1 MAALGTPD
9 LQWLSHHD
17 EQVIDPDRK
26 ICDPH
31 HHFWDRPMPSGARF
45 RYLFDEFLADVTS
58 GHNVCAS
65 VIVEGGARLRAG
77 LEGGAMYRG
86 AGRDA
91 LRSLGETEFLN
102 GMGAMMASGAYGP
115 PGLCQGIVA
124 YVDLRLGDAVR
135 PVLDRHRAFSRV
147 KGVRNLTWWHAVP
160 ELAYGDL
167 DTQESMLL
175 DPGFR
180 AGFAALAHSGLTY
193 DATALTPQIPEVTD
207 LARAFPDA
215 PIVLNHIGGI
225 IATGPFEGRRA
236 EAFAAWRTN
245 LAELA
250 RCPNVSLKLGGMA
263 SPRGG
268 FGLAQRP
275 RPASS
280 PELAELWRPYVETCI
295 ELFGPQRCMFESN
308 FPVEKQAV
316 SYRVLWNA
324 FKRLAAPYSETEKDL
339 LLYRSAVEFYGLDR
353 ASADGHGA

>member
-1 MAALGTPD
+1 MAGLGIPD
-9 LQWLSHHD
+9 LEWLSRHD
-17 EQVIDPDRK
+17 EPAIDPDRR

-31 HHFWDRPMPSGARF
+31 HHFWDRPMQSGARF

-65 VIVEGGARLRAG
+65 VLVEGGARLRVG
-77 LEGGAMYRG
+77 LEGGAMYRA
-86 AGRDA
+86 AGPVDR
-91 LRSLGETEFLN
+91 RSLGETEFLN

-115 PGLCQGIVA
+115 TELCQGIVA
-124 YVDLRLGDAVR
+124 YVDLRLGDAVQ
-135 PVLDRHRAFSRV
+135 PVLDLHTAFSRV
-147 KGVRNLTWWHAVP
+147 RGVRNLTWWHAVP

-167 DTQESMLL
+167 DTNEAMLME
-175 DPGFR
+175 PGFR
-180 AGFAALAHSGLTY
+180 AGFATLARSGLTY

-215 PIVLNHIGGI
+215 AIVLNHIGGI
-225 IATGPFEGRRA
+225 IATGPFQGRRA
-236 EAFAAWRTN
+236 EAFSAWKTN

-250 RCPNVSLKLGGMA
+250 RCPNVFLKLGGMA

-275 RPASS
+275 KPASS
-280 PELAELWRPYVETCI
+280 AELAELWRPYVETCI
-295 ELFGPQRCMFESN
+295 DLFGPQRCMFESN

-324 FKRLAAPYSETEKDL
+324 FKRLAAPYSETEKDFL
-339 LLYRSAVEFYGLDR
+339 FYRSAVEFYGLDR
-353 ASADGHGA
+353 AAPVGDDA